1 MPEFETYVDVDV
13 DEFIS
18 VCSKREI
25 KRLIE
30 CLVEEDHLPESVLS
44 FKEEGNE
51 KRGRMESEFIEKL
64 DRLKDKYY
72 SLSVEEE
79 DSIEKIFKKHL

>member
-13 DEFIS
+13 DDFIR

-25 KRLIE
+25 RQLIE
-30 CLVEEDHLPESVLS
+30 CLVEEDHLPESVLT
-44 FKEEGNE
+44 FKEVSNE
-51 KRGRMESEFIEKL
+51 KRSIGESDFIEKL
-64 DRLKDKYY
+64 DLLKEKYY

>member
-25 KRLIE
+25 RRLIE
-30 CLVEEDHLPESVLS
+30 CLVEEDYLPKSVLT
-44 FKEEGNE
+44 FKEVSNE
-51 KRGRMESEFIEKL
+51 RLGRFESDFIEKL
-64 DRLKDKYY
+64 DLLKEKYY

>member
-25 KRLIE
+25 TRLIE
-30 CLVEEDHLPESVLS
+30 CLVEEDYLPESVLT
-44 FKEEGNE
+44 FKQDGND

-64 DRLKDKYY
+64 DQLKDKYY

>member
-25 KRLIE
+25 RRLIE
-30 CLVEEDHLPESVLS
+30 CLVEEDHLPESVLT
-44 FKEEGNE
+44 FKEVSNE
-51 KRGRMESEFIEKL
+51 RRGRLESEFIDKL
-64 DRLKDKYY
+64 DKLKDKFY

>member
-18 VCSKREI
+18 ACSKREI
-25 KRLIE
+25 NQIIEYLVNENLI
-30 CLVEEDHLPESVLS
+30 PESVLNHNED
-44 FKEEGNE
+44 KE

-64 DRLKDKYY
+64 DQLKDKYY